1 MGKPVECSDAVG
13 VSNHADLDY
22 SSDLTDVE
30 NYEEEC
36 GFVHRTL
43 EIPKSRSSGVFVD
56 SAALPELRLRLRIH
70 EHFRLSQEVLLNSCT
85 DEIASILTKLYEY
98 IEKLQTRV
106 KELDSELDSKY
117 SRYEDDW
124 VCSGDGWSPS
134 YKEEQRPVDLNAP
147 LETGFVSC
155 SQPTV
160 RISQVE
166 VMSTKEGLKIH
177 IECEKRPGLLRDIM
191 ELLESRGLN
200 VEKASV
206 AFDEHF
212 VLDCVGSEIDGRDNT
227 KNSPKSC
234 LSAVAVGASLV
245 SLIAKQRDAASP

>member
-1 MGKPVECSDAVG
+1 M
-13 VSNHADLDY
+13 
-22 SSDLTDVE
+22 
-30 NYEEEC
+30 
-36 GFVHRTL
+36 
-43 EIPKSRSSGVFVD
+43 
-56 SAALPELRLRLRIH
+56 
-70 EHFRLSQEVLLNSCT
+70 
-85 DEIASILTKLYEY
+85 
-98 IEKLQTRV
+98 

-147 LETGFVSC
+147 LETGF
-155 SQPTV
+155 
-160 RISQVE
+160 VE